1 MIKKIAQGLKKI
13 ITAGH
18 SGKEILENLE
28 ELLIEGDFGVAV
40 AEEVV
45 SEYSG
50 TVKNIK
56 KMSRDE
62 LLEQLKE
69 ILEKDRLVTEI
80 VPEKG
85 KINLFLVFGVNGV
98 GKTTTIAKMAHYY
111 RVNYGI
117 NKTILSAA
125 DTYRAGAIDQL
136 IQLGKLLEIP
146 VVRQASGADPGAV
159 VYDSITSA
167 KAKGVELIIA
177 DTAGRMHN
185 RLNLIK
191 ELKKISKV
199 VVSNLSGGI
208 YRKILVI
215 DATTGQ
221 NALQQAEIFNDA
233 VGIDAIILSKY
244 DSTAKGGIAV
254 AISKKL
260 NIPFLFL
267 GTGEK
272 LDNLIPFNRE
282 HYLNSLLGIE

>member
-1 MIKKIAQGLKKI
+1 MIKKIAQSLKKI
-13 ITAGH
+13 IT
-18 SGKEILENLE
+18 SGYSGREILDNLE
-28 ELLIEGDFGVAV
+28 ELLIEGDFGVSV

-62 LLEQLKE
+62 LLKQLKE
-69 ILEKDRLVTEI
+69 ILEKDILVTEI

-136 IQLGKLLEIP
+136 IQWGKLLEIP
-146 VVRQASGADPGAV
+146 VVRQSPGADPGAV

-167 KAKGVELIIA
+167 KAKGVELVIA

-199 VVSNLSGGI
+199 VVSNLSGGV

-272 LDNLIPFNRE
+272 LGNLIPFNRE

>member
-1 MIKKIAQGLKKI
+1 MIKKIARSLKRI

-18 SGKEILENLE
+18 SGKEILDDLE

-40 AEEVV
+40 AGEVV

-62 LLEQLKE
+62 LLKQLKE
-69 ILEKDRLVTEI
+69 ILEKDILTTEI

-98 GKTTTIAKMAHYY
+98 GKTTTIAKMAYYY
-111 RVNYGI
+111 RANYGI

-136 IQLGKLLEIP
+136 IQWGKLLEIP

-185 RLNLIK
+185 RLNLIR

-199 VVSNLSGGI
+199 VVSNLSEGI

-221 NALQQAEIFNDA
+221 NALQQAEIFDDA

-260 NIPFLFL
+260 RIPFLFL

-272 LDNLIPFNRE
+272 LDNLIPFNRD